1 MIQRIQSLYLLLTIV
16 LLALV
21 FFLPVW
27 SWTATDGNL
36 YYNFSPFGVDTND
49 TNFSSPL

>member
-27 SWTATDGNL
+27 SWMATDGNISVL
-36 YYNFSPFGVDTND
+36 SA
-49 TNFSSPL
+49 